1 MQYRIC
7 GKTQERTSILGFG
20 CMRLPLTDPANPA
33 AIDEPE
39 AIRMIRH
46 GIDHG
51 INYVDTAY
59 PYHGT
64 GMGQPGM
71 SEPLVGKALQDGYR
85 QRVNLATKLPIWL
98 VESREDMDRLLNQ
111 QLERLQTDHIDFYL
125 VHSVNSRLWQKVV
138 DLGLFAFLDSAKAD
152 GRIRHAGFSFHDK
165 QDLFFKV
172 VDAYDW
178 SFCQIQYNYMD
189 EAFQAGAAGL
199 QYAADKGLGIIIME
213 PLRGGK
219 LAGALPQAAEEAL
232 NRVDGQRSSA
242 SWGLRWVWNNPA
254 VSVVLSGMTTFE
266 QLEANLH
273 DAGDPTTGAMRAE
286 ELEAV
291 AAVREA
297 LLERIKVPCTACGY
311 CMPCPVGVNIPGCFN
326 FYNNVAMFGPDN
338 AYNFWMAPQQKAGN
352 CVGCRKCESHC
363 PQEIK
368 ISEELKQ
375 VVQLFGA

>member
-1 MQYRIC
+1 MQPDT
-7 GKTQERTSILGFG
+7 TQPALPTTARLFLG
-20 CMRLPLTDPANPA
+20 
-33 AIDEPE
+33 
-39 AIRMIRH
+39 
-46 GIDHG
+46 
-51 INYVDTAY
+51 
-59 PYHGT
+59 
-64 GMGQPGM
+64 
-71 SEPLVGKALQDGYR
+71 
-85 QRVNLATKLPIWL
+85 
-98 VESREDMDRLLNQ
+98 
-111 QLERLQTDHIDFYL
+111 
-125 VHSVNSRLWQKVV
+125 V
-138 DLGLFAFLDSAKAD
+138 DLLDPSVARTVRAIGPTAD
-152 GRIRHAGFSFHDK
+152 GI
-165 QDLFFKV
+165 
-172 VDAYDW
+172 
-178 SFCQIQYNYMD
+178 
-189 EAFQAGAAGL
+189 EAVEF
-199 QYAADKGLGIIIME
+199 E
-213 PLRGGK
+213 SN
-219 LAGALPQAAEEAL
+219 QAAEEAL